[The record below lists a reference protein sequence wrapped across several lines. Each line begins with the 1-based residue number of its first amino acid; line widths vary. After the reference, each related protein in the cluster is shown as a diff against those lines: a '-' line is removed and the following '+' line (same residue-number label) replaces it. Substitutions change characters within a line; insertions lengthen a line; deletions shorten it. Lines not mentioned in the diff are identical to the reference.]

1 MRCVAAMD
9 LSTQKKE
16 WKEMDEKTLDANGVI
31 LNDRIE
37 DVRVYKELGDGD
49 SNFALTLIQDG
60 RQYTLPPYSVDNID
74 RFRIGKINPRF
85 VALDEDGKATDT
97 RVQAVL
103 KEAISQEIRQG
114 RCGVLLNR
122 TGWAKLPNGRHV
134 YNTGTQVLGDTG
146 GVEVKLSDTLPR
158 LELTDQ
164 CIEMDDK
171 QLLQSYLRKLS
182 REPDIL
188 ILLASHMVRSLLA
201 SMFEQLG
208 SPLRYILYLV
218 GIQGSGKT
226 TAANDFGLPLT
237 DVTQNTPAPATRA
250 LSSKSAVRDFAA
262 EYRDM
267 TALLDDVCTS
277 SSAETRRISTNI
289 AAYTLRF
296 AADRIYEAIS
306 RPGGGQRKVRCTS
319 GLIITGEFP
328 MQKPS
333 DLTRCVIVEVDHQM
347 RGKEA
352 DDRTVSSA
360 VASRFVQYLAKH
372 FDSVSDEIQL
382 ALSTFRAD
390 AVEEG
395 GPRQQQHLG
404 EISCAF
410 QLLLEYARA
419 IGAIDDIE
427 MAEWGVRLKSALG
440 RSLSANMRLTAKF
453 ERENVSNVAKIIV
466 DAMRSGTISLAKNKE
481 KFTQKQNK
489 YAGFEGHKHTVA
501 YIRLA
506 SLQELL
512 TSVSGKVWTD
522 SATGKLLRE
531 NGLVEVSKDGHT
543 AKSKF
548 PKLGRFVPLNKENLE
563 KQAKIRK

>member
-1 MRCVAAMD
+1 M
-9 LSTQKKE
+9 TEQ
-16 WKEMDEKTLDANGVI
+16 TLDTNGMI
-31 LNDRIE
+31 LNARVDR
-37 DVRVYKELGDGD
+37 VRVYKELADGN
-49 SNFALTLIQDG
+49 SCFVLTLTQDG
-60 RQYTLPPYSVDNID
+60 RQYTLPPYSVNNID
-74 RFRIGKINPRF
+74 RFRIGTIDPRF

-103 KEAISQEIRQG
+103 KEAISQEIRKG

-188 ILLASHMVRSLLA
+188 ILLAAHMVRSLLA
-201 SMFEQLG
+201 SMFERLG
-208 SPLRYILYLV
+208 FPLRYILYLV

-277 SSAETRRISTNI
+277 SSAETRRVSTNI

-296 AADRIYEAIS
+296 AADRIPETIS

-319 GLIITGEFP
+319 GLIITGEFS

-382 ALSTFRAD
+382 ALSAFRAD
-390 AVEEG
+390 AVAEG
-395 GPRQQQHLG
+395 GPRQQQHMG
-404 EISCAF
+404 ELSCTF
-410 QLLLEYARA
+410 QLLLEYAQKM
-419 IGAIDDIE
+419 GAIDDVE
-427 MAEWGVRLKSALG
+427 MAEWGLWLQNALG
-440 RSLSANMRLTAKF
+440 RSLSANIRLTAKF
-453 ERENVSNVAKIIV
+453 ERENVSNIAKIIF
-466 DAMRSGTISLAKNKE
+466 DAMKNEAILLAKNKE
-481 KFTQKQNK
+481 KFAQKPDK
-489 YAGFEGHKHTVA
+489 YAGFEGHKHTVV
-501 YIRLA
+501 YIRLS

-512 TSVSGKVWTD
+512 TSVSGKVWTN
-522 SATGKLLRE
+522 SAVGKQLCE
-531 NGLVEVSKDGHT
+531 NGLVEVGKDGHT
-543 AKSKF
+543 AKAKF
-548 PKLGRFVPLNKENLE
+548 PRLGRFVPINKEKLE
-563 KQAKIRK
+563 KQAKIKK

>member
-1 MRCVAAMD
+1 MTEKTVDPNGAILNARIDAVHVY
-9 LSTQKKE
+9 Q
-16 WKEMDEKTLDANGVI
+16 EMDG
-31 LNDRIE
+31 
-37 DVRVYKELGDGD
+37 GDT
-49 SNFALTLIQDG
+49 NFALTLIQDG
-60 RQYTLPPYSVDNID
+60 QQHTLPPYSVDNID

-103 KEAISQEIRQG
+103 KEAISQEIRKG

-122 TGWAKLPNGRHV
+122 TGWAKLPNGRCV
-134 YNTGTQVLGDTG
+134 YNTGTQVIGDTG
-146 GVEVKLSDTLPR
+146 GLEVKLSDTLPQ

-164 CIEMDDK
+164 CIEMEDK
-171 QLLQSYLRKLS
+171 WLLRSYLRKLS

-188 ILLASHMVRSLLA
+188 ILLAAHMVRSLLA
-201 SMFEQLG
+201 SMFERLG
-208 SPLRYILYLV
+208 FPLRYILYLV

-267 TALLDDVCTS
+267 SALLDDVCTS
-277 SSAETRRISTNI
+277 SSAETRRVSTNI

-296 AADRIYEAIS
+296 AADRIPETIS

-319 GLIITGEFP
+319 GLIITGEFS

-352 DDRTVSSA
+352 DDRAVSSA
-360 VASRFVQYLAKH
+360 VASRFVQYLAEH
-372 FDSVSDEIQL
+372 FDSVSDEIQS

-390 AVEEG
+390 AVAEG
-395 GPRQQQHLG
+395 GPRQQQHMG
-404 EISCAF
+404 ELSCAF
-410 QLLLEYARA
+410 QLLLEYAQKM
-419 IGAIDDIE
+419 GAIDDVE
-427 MAEWGVRLKSALG
+427 MAEWGLWLQNAL
-440 RSLSANMRLTAKF
+440 RCSLAANIRLTAKF
-453 ERENVSNVAKIIV
+453 ERENVSNVAKIMV

-489 YAGFEGHKHTVA
+489 YAGFEGHKHTVV
-501 YIRLA
+501 YIRLS

-531 NGLVEVSKDGHT
+531 NGLVEVGKDGHT

>member
-1 MRCVAAMD
+1 M
-9 LSTQKKE
+9 TEQ
-16 WKEMDEKTLDANGVI
+16 TLDTNGMI
-31 LNDRIE
+31 LNARVDR
-37 DVRVYKELGDGD
+37 VRVYKELADGN
-49 SNFALTLIQDG
+49 SCFVLTLTQDG
-60 RQYTLPPYSVDNID
+60 RQYTLPPYSVNNID
-74 RFRIGKINPRF
+74 RFRIGTIDPRF
-85 VALDEDGKATDT
+85 VALDEDGRATDT

-103 KEAISQEIRQG
+103 KEAISQEIRKG

-188 ILLASHMVRSLLA
+188 ILLAAHMVRSLLA
-201 SMFEQLG
+201 SMFERLG
-208 SPLRYILYLV
+208 FPLRYILYLV
-218 GIQGSGKT
+218 GVQGSGKT
-226 TAANDFGLPLT
+226 TAANDFGLPFT
-237 DVTQNTPAPATRA
+237 DVTQNTSAPATRA

-277 SSAETRRISTNI
+277 SSAETRRVSTNI

-296 AADRIYEAIS
+296 AADRIPETIS

-319 GLIITGEFP
+319 GLIITGEFS

-382 ALSTFRAD
+382 ALSAFRAD
-390 AVEEG
+390 AVAEG
-395 GPRQQQHLG
+395 GPRQQQHMG
-404 EISCAF
+404 ELSCAF
-410 QLLLEYARA
+410 QLLLEYAQKM
-419 IGAIDDIE
+419 GAIDDVE
-427 MAEWGVRLKSALG
+427 MAEWGLWLQNALG
-440 RSLSANMRLTAKF
+440 RSLSANIRLTAKF
-453 ERENVSNVAKIIV
+453 ERENVSNIAKIIF
-466 DAMRSGTISLAKNKE
+466 DAMKNEAILLAKNKE
-481 KFTQKQNK
+481 KFAQKPDK
-489 YAGFEGHKHTVA
+489 YAGFEGHKHTVV
-501 YIRLA
+501 YIRLS

-512 TSVSGKVWTD
+512 TSVSGKVWTN
-522 SATGKLLRE
+522 SAVGKQLCE
-531 NGLVEVSKDGHT
+531 NGLVEVGKDGHT
-543 AKSKF
+543 AKAKF
-548 PKLGRFVPLNKENLE
+548 PRLGRFVPINKEKLE
-563 KQAKIRK
+563 KQAKIKK

>member
-1 MRCVAAMD
+1 M
-9 LSTQKKE
+9 
-16 WKEMDEKTLDANGVI
+16 
-31 LNDRIE
+31 
-37 DVRVYKELGDGD
+37 
-49 SNFALTLIQDG
+49 
-60 RQYTLPPYSVDNID
+60 
-74 RFRIGKINPRF
+74 
-85 VALDEDGKATDT
+85 
-97 RVQAVL
+97 
-103 KEAISQEIRQG
+103 
-114 RCGVLLNR
+114 LLNR
-122 TGWAKLPNGRHV
+122 TGWAKLPNGRHI
-134 YNTGTQVLGDTG
+134 YNTGMQVIGDAG
-146 GVEVKLSDTLPR
+146 GIEVKLSDTLPQ
-158 LELTDQ
+158 LELTDR
-164 CIEMDDK
+164 CTEMEDK
-171 QLLQSYLRKLS
+171 QVLQSYLRKLS

-188 ILLASHMVRSLLA
+188 ILLVAHMVRSLLA
-201 SMFEQLG
+201 SMFERLG
-208 SPLRYILYLV
+208 FPLRYILYLV
-218 GIQGSGKT
+218 GVQGSGKT
-226 TAANDFGLPLT
+226 TAANDFGLPFT

-267 TALLDDVCTS
+267 SALLDDVCTS
-277 SSAETRRISTNI
+277 SSAETRRVSTNI

-296 AADRIYEAIS
+296 AADHIPETIS

-319 GLIITGEFP
+319 GLIITGEFS

-352 DDRTVSSA
+352 DDRAVSSA
-360 VASRFVQYLAKH
+360 VASRFVQYLAEH
-372 FDSVSDEIQL
+372 FDSVSDEIQS

-390 AVEEG
+390 AVAEG
-395 GPRQQQHLG
+395 GPRQQQHMG
-404 EISCAF
+404 ELSCAF
-410 QLLLEYARA
+410 QLLLEYAQKM
-419 IGAIDDIE
+419 GAIDDVE
-427 MAEWGVRLKSALG
+427 MAEWGLWLQNAL
-440 RSLSANMRLTAKF
+440 RCSLAANIRLTAKF
-453 ERENVSNVAKIIV
+453 ERENVSNVAKVIV

-531 NGLVEVSKDGHT
+531 NGLVEVGKDGHT

-548 PKLGRFVPLNKENLE
+548 PKLGRFVPLNKEKLE

>member
-1 MRCVAAMD
+1 M
-9 LSTQKKE
+9 TEQ
-16 WKEMDEKTLDANGVI
+16 TLDTNGMI
-31 LNDRIE
+31 LNARVDR
-37 DVRVYKELGDGD
+37 VRVYKELADGI
-49 SNFALTLIQDG
+49 SCVVLTLTQDG
-60 RQYTLPPYSVDNID
+60 RQYTLPPYSVNNID
-74 RFRIGKINPRF
+74 RFRIGTIDPRF

-103 KEAISQEIRQG
+103 KEAISQEIRKG

-188 ILLASHMVRSLLA
+188 ILLAAHMVRSLLA
-201 SMFEQLG
+201 SMFERLG
-208 SPLRYILYLV
+208 FPLRYILYLV
-218 GIQGSGKT
+218 GVQGSGKT
-226 TAANDFGLPLT
+226 TAANDFGLPFT
-237 DVTQNTPAPATRA
+237 DVTQNTSAPATRA

-277 SSAETRRISTNI
+277 SSAETRRVSTNI

-296 AADRIYEAIS
+296 AADRIPETIS

-319 GLIITGEFP
+319 GLIITGEFS

-382 ALSTFRAD
+382 ALSAFRAD
-390 AVEEG
+390 AVAEG
-395 GPRQQQHLG
+395 GPRQQQHMG
-404 EISCAF
+404 ELSCAF
-410 QLLLEYARA
+410 QLLLEYAQKM
-419 IGAIDDIE
+419 GAIDDVE
-427 MAEWGVRLKSALG
+427 MAEWGLWLQNALG
-440 RSLSANMRLTAKF
+440 RSLSANIRLTAKF
-453 ERENVSNVAKIIV
+453 ERENVSNIAKIIF
-466 DAMRSGTISLAKNKE
+466 DAMKNEAILLAKNKE
-481 KFTQKQNK
+481 KFAQKPDK
-489 YAGFEGHKHTVA
+489 YAGFEGHKHTVV
-501 YIRLA
+501 YIRLS

-512 TSVSGKVWTD
+512 TSVSGKVWTN
-522 SATGKLLRE
+522 SAVGKQLCE
-531 NGLVEVSKDGHT
+531 NGLVEVGKDGHT
-543 AKSKF
+543 AKAKF
-548 PKLGRFVPLNKENLE
+548 PRLGRFVPINKEKLE
-563 KQAKIRK
+563 KQAKIKK

>member
-1 MRCVAAMD
+1 M
-9 LSTQKKE
+9 TKQ
-16 WKEMDEKTLDANGVI
+16 TLDTNGVI
-31 LNDRIE
+31 LNAKIE
-37 DVRVYKELGDGD
+37 EVRVYREMDGGD
-49 SNFALTLIQDG
+49 SCFVLTLTQDG
-60 RQYTLPPYSVDNID
+60 RQHTLPPYSVDNID
-74 RFRIGKINPRF
+74 RFRIGKIDPRF

-103 KEAISQEIRQG
+103 KEAISQKNRQG

-122 TGWAKLPNGRHV
+122 TGWAKLPNGRNV

-146 GVEVKLSDTLPR
+146 GIEVKLSDTLPR

-164 CIEMDDK
+164 CMAMEDK
-171 QLLQSYLRKLS
+171 QLLRSYLRKLS
-182 REPDIL
+182 RESDIL
-188 ILLASHMVRSLLA
+188 ILLAAHMVRSLLA
-201 SMFEQLG
+201 SMFERLG
-208 SPLRYILYLV
+208 FPLRYILYLV
-218 GIQGSGKT
+218 GVQGSGKT
-226 TAANDFGLPLT
+226 TAANDFGLPFT
-237 DVTQNTPAPATRA
+237 DVTQNTSAPATRA

-267 TALLDDVCTS
+267 SALLDDVCTS
-277 SSAETRRISTNI
+277 SSAETRRVSTNI

-296 AADRIYEAIS
+296 AADRIPETIS

-319 GLIITGEFP
+319 GLIITGEFS

-352 DDRTVSSA
+352 DDRAVSSA
-360 VASRFVQYLAKH
+360 VASRFVQYLAEH
-372 FDSVSDEIQL
+372 FDSVSDEIQS

-390 AVEEG
+390 AVAEG
-395 GPRQQQHLG
+395 GPRQQQHMG
-404 EISCAF
+404 ELSCAF
-410 QLLLEYARA
+410 QLLLEYAQKM
-419 IGAIDDIE
+419 GAIDDVE
-427 MAEWGVRLKSALG
+427 MAEWGLWLQNAL
-440 RSLSANMRLTAKF
+440 RCSLAANIRLTAKF
-453 ERENVSNVAKIIV
+453 ERENVSNVAKIMV

-489 YAGFEGHKHTVA
+489 YAGFEGHKHTVV
-501 YIRLA
+501 YIRLS

-531 NGLVEVSKDGHT
+531 NGLVEVGKDGHT

>member
-1 MRCVAAMD
+1 MVKMTEKTVDPNGAILNARIDAVHVY
-9 LSTQKKE
+9 Q
-16 WKEMDEKTLDANGVI
+16 EMDG
-31 LNDRIE
+31 
-37 DVRVYKELGDGD
+37 GDT
-49 SNFALTLIQDG
+49 NFALTLIQDG

-74 RFRIGKINPRF
+74 RFRIGKIDPRF

-97 RVQAVL
+97 RVQAVV
-103 KEAISQEIRQG
+103 KEAISQEIRKG

-146 GVEVKLSDTLPR
+146 GIEVRLSDTLPQ

-164 CIEMDDK
+164 CIAMDDK
-171 QLLQSYLRKLS
+171 QLLRSYLRKLS

-188 ILLASHMVRSLLA
+188 ILLAAHMVRSLLA
-201 SMFEQLG
+201 SMFERLG
-208 SPLRYILYLV
+208 FPLRYILYLV

-277 SSAETRRISTNI
+277 SSAETRRVSTNI

-296 AADRIYEAIS
+296 AADRIPETIS

-352 DDRTVSSA
+352 DDRAVSSA
-360 VASRFVQYLAKH
+360 VTTRFLKH
-372 FDSVSDEIQL
+372 IAEHYDLISAEIRS
-382 ALSTFRAD
+382 ALSDFHAD
-390 AVEEG
+390 AVEKG
-395 GPRQQQHLG
+395 GPRQQQHMG
-404 EISCAF
+404 ELSCAF
-410 QLLLEYARA
+410 QLLLEYAKA
-419 IGAIDDIE
+419 IGVIDDLE
-427 MAEWGVRLKSALG
+427 MAEWRLRLQNALG
-440 RSLSANMRLTAKF
+440 RSLSSNIRLTAKF
-453 ERENVSNVAKIIV
+453 ERENVSNVAKVIV

-489 YAGFEGHKHTVA
+489 YAGFEGHKPTVA

-531 NGLVEVSKDGHT
+531 NGLVEVGKDGHT

-548 PKLGRFVPLNKENLE
+548 PKLGRFVPLNKEKLE

>member
-1 MRCVAAMD
+1 MVRM
-9 LSTQKKE
+9 TEQ
-16 WKEMDEKTLDANGVI
+16 TLDTNGMI
-31 LNDRIE
+31 LNARVDR
-37 DVRVYKELGDGD
+37 VRVYKELADGN
-49 SNFALTLIQDG
+49 SCFVLTLTQDG
-60 RQYTLPPYSVDNID
+60 RQYTLPPYSVNNID
-74 RFRIGKINPRF
+74 RFRIGTIDPRF
-85 VALDEDGKATDT
+85 VALDEDGRATDT

-103 KEAISQEIRQG
+103 KEAISQEIRKG

-188 ILLASHMVRSLLA
+188 ILLAAHMVRSLLA
-201 SMFEQLG
+201 SMFERLG
-208 SPLRYILYLV
+208 FPLRYILYLV
-218 GIQGSGKT
+218 GVQGSGKT
-226 TAANDFGLPLT
+226 TAANDFGLPFT
-237 DVTQNTPAPATRA
+237 DVTQNTSAPATRA

-277 SSAETRRISTNI
+277 SSAETRRVSTNI

-296 AADRIYEAIS
+296 AADRIPETIS

-319 GLIITGEFP
+319 GLIITGEFS

-382 ALSTFRAD
+382 ALSAFRAD
-390 AVEEG
+390 AVAEG
-395 GPRQQQHLG
+395 GPRQQQHMG
-404 EISCAF
+404 ELSCAF
-410 QLLLEYARA
+410 QLLLEYAQKM
-419 IGAIDDIE
+419 GAIDDVEI
-427 MAEWGVRLKSALG
+427 AEWGLRLQNALG
-440 RSLSANMRLTAKF
+440 RSLSANIRLTAKF
-453 ERENVSNVAKIIV
+453 ERENVSNIAKIIF
-466 DAMRSGTISLAKNKE
+466 DAMKNEAILLAKNKE
-481 KFTQKQNK
+481 KFAQKPDK
-489 YAGFEGHKHTVA
+489 YAGFEGHKHTVV
-501 YIRLA
+501 YIRLS

-512 TSVSGKVWTD
+512 TSVSGKVWTN
-522 SATGKLLRE
+522 SAVGKQLCE
-531 NGLVEVSKDGHT
+531 NGLVEVGKDGHT
-543 AKSKF
+543 AKAKF
-548 PKLGRFVPLNKENLE
+548 PRLGRFVPINKEKLE
-563 KQAKIRK
+563 KQAKIKK

>member
-1 MRCVAAMD
+1 M
-9 LSTQKKE
+9 TEQ
-16 WKEMDEKTLDANGVI
+16 TLDTNGMI
-31 LNDRIE
+31 LNARVDR
-37 DVRVYKELGDGD
+37 VRVYKELADGN
-49 SNFALTLIQDG
+49 SCFVLTLTQDG
-60 RQYTLPPYSVDNID
+60 RQYTLPPYSVNNID
-74 RFRIGKINPRF
+74 RFRIGTIDPRF

-103 KEAISQEIRQG
+103 KEAISQEIRKG

-188 ILLASHMVRSLLA
+188 ILLAAHMVRSLLA
-201 SMFEQLG
+201 SMFERLG
-208 SPLRYILYLV
+208 FPLRYILYLV
-218 GIQGSGKT
+218 GVQGSGKT
-226 TAANDFGLPLT
+226 TAANDFGLPFT
-237 DVTQNTPAPATRA
+237 DVTQNTSAPATRA

-277 SSAETRRISTNI
+277 SSAETRRVSTNI

-296 AADRIYEAIS
+296 AADRIPETIS

-319 GLIITGEFP
+319 GLIITGEFS

-382 ALSTFRAD
+382 ALSAFRAD
-390 AVEEG
+390 AVAEG
-395 GPRQQQHLG
+395 GPRQQQHMG
-404 EISCAF
+404 ELSCAF
-410 QLLLEYARA
+410 QLLLEYAQKM
-419 IGAIDDIE
+419 GAIDDVE
-427 MAEWGVRLKSALG
+427 MAEWGLWLQNALG
-440 RSLSANMRLTAKF
+440 RSLSANIRLTAKF
-453 ERENVSNVAKIIV
+453 ERENVSNIAKIIF
-466 DAMRSGTISLAKNKE
+466 DAMKNEAILLAKNKD
-481 KFTQKQNK
+481 KFTKNPNK
-489 YAGFEGHKHTVA
+489 YAGFEGHKHTVV
-501 YIRLA
+501 YIRLS

-512 TSVSGKVWTD
+512 TSVSGKVWTN
-522 SATGKLLRE
+522 SAVGKQLCE
-531 NGLVEVSKDGHT
+531 NGLVEVGKDGHT
-543 AKSKF
+543 AKAKF
-548 PKLGRFVPLNKENLE
+548 PRLGRFVPINKEKLE
-563 KQAKIRK
+563 KQAKIKK

>member
-1 MRCVAAMD
+1 MVRM
-9 LSTQKKE
+9 TEQ
-16 WKEMDEKTLDANGVI
+16 TLDTNGMI
-31 LNDRIE
+31 LNARVDR
-37 DVRVYKELGDGD
+37 VRVYKELADGN
-49 SNFALTLIQDG
+49 SCFVLTLTQDG

-74 RFRIGKINPRF
+74 RLRIGKIDPRF

-122 TGWAKLPNGRHV
+122 TGWVELPNGRYV
-134 YNTGTQVLGDTG
+134 YNTGMQVIGDTG
-146 GVEVKLSDTLPR
+146 GIEVKLSDTLPQ

-188 ILLASHMVRSLLA
+188 ILLAAHMVRSLLA
-201 SMFEQLG
+201 SMFERLG
-208 SPLRYILYLV
+208 FPLRYILYLV
-218 GIQGSGKT
+218 GVQGSGKT
-226 TAANDFGLPLT
+226 TAANDFGLPFT

-267 TALLDDVCTS
+267 SALLDDVCTS
-277 SSAETRRISTNI
+277 SSAETRRVSTNI

-328 MQKPS
+328 MSKPS

-352 DDRTVSSA
+352 DDRAVSCAVATRFLKHIAAHYDLVSAEISSA
-360 VASRFVQYLAKH
+360 L
-372 FDSVSDEIQL
+372 SD
-382 ALSTFRAD
+382 FHAD

-453 ERENVSNVAKIIV
+453 ERENVSNVAKIMV
-466 DAMRSGTISLAKNKE
+466 DAMKSETILLAKNKD
-481 KFTQKQNK
+481 KFTKNPDK
-489 YAGFEGHKHTVA
+489 YAGFEGHKHTAV
-501 YIRLA
+501 YIRLS

-531 NGLVEVSKDGHT
+531 NGLVEVGKDGHT
-543 AKSKF
+543 AKAKF
-548 PKLGRFVPLNKENLE
+548 PQLGRFVPINKENLE
-563 KQAKIRK
+563 KQAKI

>member
-1 MRCVAAMD
+1 M
-9 LSTQKKE
+9 TEQ
-16 WKEMDEKTLDANGVI
+16 TLDTNGVI
-31 LNDRIE
+31 LNARIE
-37 DVRVYKELGDGD
+37 EVRVYREMDGGG
-49 SNFALTLIQDG
+49 SNFTLTLTQDG
-60 RQYTLPPYSVDNID
+60 HQYTLPPYSVDNID
-74 RFRIGKINPRF
+74 RFRIGKIDPRF
-85 VALDEDGKATDT
+85 VALDEDGKAPDT

-122 TGWAKLPNGRHV
+122 TGWAKLPNGRHI
-134 YNTGTQVLGDTG
+134 YNTGMQVIGDAG
-146 GVEVKLSDTLPR
+146 GIEVKLSDTLPQ
-158 LELTDQ
+158 LELTDR
-164 CIEMDDK
+164 CTEMEDK
-171 QLLQSYLRKLS
+171 QVLQSYLRKLS

-188 ILLASHMVRSLLA
+188 ILLVAHMVRSLLA
-201 SMFEQLG
+201 SMFERLG
-208 SPLRYILYLV
+208 FPLRYILYLV
-218 GIQGSGKT
+218 GVQGSGKT
-226 TAANDFGLPLT
+226 TAANDFGLPFT

-267 TALLDDVCTS
+267 SALLDDVCTS

-352 DDRTVSSA
+352 DDRAVSSA
-360 VASRFVQYLAKH
+360 VATRFVKH
-372 FDSVSDEIQL
+372 IAEHYDLISAEISS
-382 ALSTFRAD
+382 ALSDFHAD

-395 GPRQQQHLG
+395 GPRQQQHMG
-404 EISCAF
+404 ELSCSF
-410 QLLLEYARA
+410 QLLLEYARS
-419 IGAIDDIE
+419 IGAIDDVEI
-427 MAEWGVRLKSALG
+427 AEWGLRLQNALE
-440 RSLSANMRLTAKF
+440 RALAANMRLTAKF
-453 ERENVSNVAKIIV
+453 ERENVSNIAKIIV
-466 DAMRSGTISLAKNKE
+466 DAMKSETILLAKSKE
-481 KFTQKQNK
+481 KFSKKPDK
-489 YAGFEGHKHTVA
+489 YAGFEGRKRTV
-501 YIRLA
+501 YIRLS

-522 SATGKLLRE
+522 SAVGKQLRE
-531 NGLVEVSKDGHT
+531 NGLVEVGKDGHT
-543 AKSKF
+543 AKAKF
-548 PKLGRFVPLNKENLE
+548 PQLGRFVPINKENLE
-563 KQAKIRK
+563 KQAKI

>member
-1 MRCVAAMD
+1 MAEQTMD
-9 LSTQKKE
+9 T
-16 WKEMDEKTLDANGVI
+16 NGMI
-31 LNDRIE
+31 LNARVDR
-37 DVRVYKELGDGD
+37 VRVYKELADGN
-49 SNFALTLIQDG
+49 SCFVLTLTQDG

-74 RFRIGKINPRF
+74 RFRIGKSDPRF

-122 TGWAKLPNGRHV
+122 TGWAKLPNGWHV

-146 GVEVKLSDTLPR
+146 EVEVKLSDTLPR

-164 CIEMDDK
+164 CTEVDDK

-182 REPDIL
+182 REPNIL
-188 ILLASHMVRSLLA
+188 ILLVAHMVRSLLA
-201 SMFEQLG
+201 SMFERLG
-208 SPLRYILYLV
+208 FPLRYILYLV
-218 GIQGSGKT
+218 GVQGSGKT
-226 TAANDFGLPLT
+226 TAANDFGLPFT
-237 DVTQNTPAPATRA
+237 DVTQNAPAPATRA
-250 LSSKSAVRDFAA
+250 LSSKPAVRDFAA

-267 TALLDDVCTS
+267 SALLDDVCTS

-296 AADRIYEAIS
+296 AADRISETIS
-306 RPGGGQRKVRCTS
+306 RPGGGQRKVRCTA
-319 GLIITGEFP
+319 GLVITGEFP

-352 DDRTVSSA
+352 DDRMVSSA
-360 VASRFVQYLAKH
+360 TATRFIKYLAEH
-372 FDSVSDEIQL
+372 FDSVSDEIRM
-382 ALSTFRAD
+382 ALSNFRAD

-395 GPRQQQHLG
+395 GPRQQQHMG
-404 EISCAF
+404 ELSCSF
-410 QLLLEYARA
+410 QLLLEYARS

-427 MAEWGVRLKSALG
+427 MAEWRLRLKSALG

-453 ERENVSNVAKIIV
+453 ERENVSNIAKIIA
-466 DAMRSGTISLAKNKE
+466 DAIKNETILLAKNKE
-481 KFTQKQNK
+481 KFAQKPDK

-522 SATGKLLRE
+522 SAVGKLLRE
-531 NGLVEVSKDGHT
+531 NGLVEVGKDGHT

-548 PKLGRFVPLNKENLE
+548 PKLGRFVPLDKGKLE

>member
-1 MRCVAAMD
+1 M
-9 LSTQKKE
+9 TEQ
-16 WKEMDEKTLDANGVI
+16 TLDTNGVI
-31 LNDRIE
+31 LNARIE
-37 DVRVYKELGDGD
+37 EVRVYREMDGGD
-49 SNFALTLIQDG
+49 SNFTLTLTQDG
-60 RQYTLPPYSVDNID
+60 RQHTLPPYSVDNID

-85 VALDEDGKATDT
+85 VALDEDGKATDA

-103 KEAISQEIRQG
+103 KEAISQKIRQG
-114 RCGVLLNR
+114 RCGVLLSR
-122 TGWAKLPNGRHV
+122 TGWVKLPNGRHV
-134 YNTGTQVLGDTG
+134 YNTGTQVIGNTG

-164 CIEMDDK
+164 CTEMDDK
-171 QLLQSYLRKLS
+171 QLLQSYFRKLS

-188 ILLASHMVRSLLA
+188 ILLVAHMVRSLLA
-201 SMFEQLG
+201 SMFERLG
-208 SPLRYILYLV
+208 FPLRYILYLV
-218 GIQGSGKT
+218 GVQGSGKT
-226 TAANDFGLPLT
+226 TVANDFGLPLT
-237 DVTQNTPAPATRA
+237 DMTQNTPAPATRA

-296 AADRIYEAIS
+296 AADRIPETIS
-306 RPGGGQRKVRCTS
+306 RPGGGQRKVRCTV
-319 GLIITGEFP
+319 GLVITGEFP
-328 MQKPS
+328 MSKPS
-333 DLTRCVIVEVDHQM
+333 DLTRCVIVEVDHQL

-352 DDRTVSSA
+352 DDRAVSSA
-360 VASRFVQYLAKH
+360 VVSRFVQYLAEH
-372 FDSVSDEIQL
+372 FDSVSDEIQS

-390 AVEEG
+390 AVAEG
-395 GPRQQQHLG
+395 GPRQQQHMG
-404 EISCAF
+404 ELSCAF
-410 QLLLEYARA
+410 QLLLEYAQKM
-419 IGAIDDIE
+419 GAIDDVE
-427 MAEWGVRLKSALG
+427 MAEWGLRLKSALG

-453 ERENVSNVAKIIV
+453 ERENVSNIAKIIA
-466 DAMRSGTISLAKNKE
+466 DAMKNETILLAKNKE
-481 KFTQKQNK
+481 KFAQKPDK
-489 YAGFEGHKHTVA
+489 YAGFEGRKHTVV

-512 TSVSGKVWTD
+512 SSVSGKVWTD

-531 NGLVEVSKDGHT
+531 NGLVEVGKDGHT

>member
-1 MRCVAAMD
+1 M
-9 LSTQKKE
+9 TEQ
-16 WKEMDEKTLDANGVI
+16 TLDTNGMI
-31 LNDRIE
+31 LNARVDR
-37 DVRVYKELGDGD
+37 VRVYKELADGN
-49 SNFALTLIQDG
+49 SCFVLTLTQDG
-60 RQYTLPPYSVDNID
+60 RQYTLPPYSVNNID
-74 RFRIGKINPRF
+74 RFRIGTIDPRF

-103 KEAISQEIRQG
+103 KEAISQEIRKG

-188 ILLASHMVRSLLA
+188 ILLAAHMVRSLLA
-201 SMFEQLG
+201 SMFERLG
-208 SPLRYILYLV
+208 FPLRYILYLV
-218 GIQGSGKT
+218 GVQGSGKT
-226 TAANDFGLPLT
+226 TAANDFGLPFT
-237 DVTQNTPAPATRA
+237 DVTQNTSSPATRA

-277 SSAETRRISTNI
+277 SSAETRRVSTNI

-296 AADRIYEAIS
+296 AADRIPETIS

-319 GLIITGEFP
+319 GLIITGEFS

-382 ALSTFRAD
+382 ALSAFRAD
-390 AVEEG
+390 AVAEG
-395 GPRQQQHLG
+395 GPRQQQHMG
-404 EISCAF
+404 ELSCAF
-410 QLLLEYARA
+410 QLLLEYAQKM
-419 IGAIDDIE
+419 GAIDDVE
-427 MAEWGVRLKSALG
+427 MAEWGLWLQNALG
-440 RSLSANMRLTAKF
+440 RSLSANIRLTAKF
-453 ERENVSNVAKIIV
+453 ERENVSNIAKIIF
-466 DAMRSGTISLAKNKE
+466 DAMKNEAILLAKNKE
-481 KFTQKQNK
+481 KFAQKPDK
-489 YAGFEGHKHTVA
+489 YAGFEGHKHTVV
-501 YIRLA
+501 YIRLS

-512 TSVSGKVWTD
+512 TSVSGKVWTN
-522 SATGKLLRE
+522 SAVGKQLCE
-531 NGLVEVSKDGHT
+531 NGLVEVGKDGHT
-543 AKSKF
+543 AKAKF
-548 PKLGRFVPLNKENLE
+548 PRLGRFVPINKEKLE
-563 KQAKIRK
+563 KQAKIKK

>member
-1 MRCVAAMD
+1 MAEQTMD
-9 LSTQKKE
+9 T
-16 WKEMDEKTLDANGVI
+16 NGMI
-31 LNDRIE
+31 LNARVDG
-37 DVRVYKELGDGD
+37 VRVYKELGDGD
-49 SNFALTLIQDG
+49 SNFALTLTQDG
-60 RQYTLPPYSVDNID
+60 RQYTLPPYPIEQID
-74 RFRIGKINPRF
+74 RFRIGKIDPRF

-146 GVEVKLSDTLPR
+146 GIEVKLSDTLPR

-164 CIEMDDK
+164 CMAMEDK
-171 QLLQSYLRKLS
+171 QLLRSYLRKLS
-182 REPDIL
+182 RESDIL
-188 ILLASHMVRSLLA
+188 ILLAAHMVRSLLA
-201 SMFEQLG
+201 SMFERLG
-208 SPLRYILYLV
+208 FPLRYILYLV
-218 GIQGSGKT
+218 GVQGSGKT
-226 TAANDFGLPLT
+226 TAANDFGLPFT
-237 DVTQNTPAPATRA
+237 DVTQNTSAPATRA

-267 TALLDDVCTS
+267 SALLDDVCTS
-277 SSAETRRISTNI
+277 SSAETRRVSTNI

-296 AADRIYEAIS
+296 AADRIPETIS

-390 AVEEG
+390 AVAEG
-395 GPRQQQHLG
+395 GPRQQQHMG
-404 EISCAF
+404 ELSCAF
-410 QLLLEYARA
+410 QLLLEYAQKM
-419 IGAIDDIE
+419 GAIDDVEI
-427 MAEWGVRLKSALG
+427 AEWGLRLQNALR
-440 RSLSANMRLTAKF
+440 RSLAANIRLTAKF
-453 ERENVSNVAKIIV
+453 ERENVSNVAKVIV

-489 YAGFEGHKHTVA
+489 YAGFEGHKHTVV
-501 YIRLA
+501 YIRLS

-531 NGLVEVSKDGHT
+531 NGLVEVGKDGHT

-548 PKLGRFVPLNKENLE
+548 PKIGRFVPLNKENLE